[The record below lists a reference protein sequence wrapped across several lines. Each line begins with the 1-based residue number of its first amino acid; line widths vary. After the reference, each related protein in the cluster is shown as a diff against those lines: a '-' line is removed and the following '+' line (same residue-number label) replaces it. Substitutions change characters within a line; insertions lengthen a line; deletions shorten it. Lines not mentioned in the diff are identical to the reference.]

1 MYNIEFNGTRKEFC
15 ERLSQYREA
24 KEAFKKTVNKPA
36 PSEIFP
42 ILKIV
47 EDNIPDEGFKL
58 HLPGEEPEEEGGGE

>member
-1 MYNIEFNGTRKEFC
+1 MYKIEFDGTREEFC

-24 KEAFKKTVNKPA
+24 KDAFKNTVNVPS

-58 HLPGEEPEEEGGGE
+58 HLPGEEGGGD